1 MWKFNSMDLQTRKI
15 TFVQEFLNLQNEEI
29 IKSLE
34 EMLEKKKQEQL
45 EICMDPMSIY
55 QFNKE
60 IDESMQD
67 SKDGKLIKAST
78 LKEKYSR

>member
-1 MWKFNSMDLQTRKI
+1 
-15 TFVQEFLNLQNEEI
+15 
-29 IKSLE
+29 
-34 EMLEKKKQEQL
+34 MLEMKKQEQL

-67 SKDGKLIKAST
+67 SKDGKLTKAST